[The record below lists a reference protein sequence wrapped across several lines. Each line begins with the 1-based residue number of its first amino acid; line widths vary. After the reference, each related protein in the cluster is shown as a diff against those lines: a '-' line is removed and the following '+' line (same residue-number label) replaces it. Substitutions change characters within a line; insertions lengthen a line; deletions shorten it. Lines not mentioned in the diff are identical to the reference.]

1 MELARPFLIPAKR
14 RDLLRLPCPWAGF
27 SWEEKAFADDTA
39 GVLGGGVWPPRSYSC
54 SFCDGEFRS
63 AQALGGHMN
72 VHRRDRAR
80 LKHQNPNFSCP
91 LQPPVRSRA
100 SSKEANRIDENHG
113 ICCRSFLT
121 RKEKPGFTF
130 DHGPNCDT
138 CLSVNTVRGRR
149 DVNLKRHKTKTS
161 RSLHHLVKQCSS
173 SSDDRYSS
181 LLLSSGKMADFIEDD
196 LDLELRLGDPPK
208 VK

>member
-27 SWEEKAFADDTA
+27 SWEEKAFADETA
-39 GVLGGGVWPPRSYSC
+39 GVLGGGVWPPRSYSY
-54 SFCDGEFRS
+54 SFCDGEF
-63 AQALGGHMN
+63 
-72 VHRRDRAR
+72 
-80 LKHQNPNFSCP
+80 
-91 LQPPVRSRA
+91 RA

-173 SSDDRYSS
+173 SSDDRYGS
-181 LLLSSGKMADFIEDD
+181 LQLSSGKMADFIEDD
-196 LDLELRLGDPPK
+196 LVIELRLGDPPK